1 VWDKGASKGEND
13 MTNAPMPGKRTN
25 KEYVMQGWNARQFGI
40 ALADCPYYASSTA
53 AKCWVKGWNS

>member
-1 VWDKGASKGEND
+1 

-53 AKCWVKGWNS
+53 AKYWVKGWNS